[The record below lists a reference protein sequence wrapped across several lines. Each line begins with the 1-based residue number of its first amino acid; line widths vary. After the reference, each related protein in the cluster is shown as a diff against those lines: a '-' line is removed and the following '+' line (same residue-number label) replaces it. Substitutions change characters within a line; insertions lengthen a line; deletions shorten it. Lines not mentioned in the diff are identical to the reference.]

1 MSHVNSRNA
10 NEILTVDRIL
20 ALVRIHG
27 EKHFQK
33 CKRILQEAYAM
44 IKLQSQEL
52 REKVTKAIKDGRS
65 REDVARMFQISVS
78 TVKRYLRRCREQSHI
93 LLKLISGHSLKK
105 QTPFQIGRIFGPPA
119 RMERRTTLRN
129 I

>member
-20 ALVRIHG
+20 TVMRIHG

-33 CKRILQEAYAM
+33 CKRLLQEAYAM
-44 IKLQSQEL
+44 MKLQSQDL
-52 REKVTKAIKDGRS
+52 REKVSKAIKDGKS
-65 REDVARMFQISVS
+65 REEVARMFHISVS
-78 TVKRYLRRCREQSHI
+78 TVKRYLRQYREQSYI
-93 LLKLISGHSLKK
+93 LLKLISGHPLKK
-105 QTPFQIGRIFGPPA
+105 RTSFQTGRFFGPPV